1 MTDLIGLELAAKE
14 AYKIAGIS
22 DPVKGID
29 VAEIYDAFSVHEL
42 MSYEALGFCKKGEGG
57 KFIDSGE
64 TQMNGN
70 IPVNPSGGVLS
81 SNPTMANGLIRVAEI
96 ASQLMGKAERRQ
108 IPDAKLGLANG
119 RNGICSQGNGV
130 LIVGGD

>member
-1 MTDLIGLELAAKE
+1 
-14 AYKIAGIS
+14 
-22 DPVKGID
+22 
-29 VAEIYDAFSVHEL
+29 
-42 MSYEALGFCKKGEGG
+42 MSYEALGFCGKGEGG

-96 ASQLMGKAERRQ
+96 ALQLMGKADKRQ

-119 RNGICSQGNGV
+119 MNGICSQGNCV
-130 LIVGGD
+130 LIFGGD